1 MKNMMVLQKTL
12 GFFSSYYINNL
23 GYGCNHQLSPSLQ
36 SHYLPAFHTHQTG
49 MPCTSQ
55 PDAVLV
61 QNINAPIQ
69 RPRQSFRL

>member
-1 MKNMMVLQKTL
+1 MVLIKPW
-12 GFFSSYYINNL
+12 FVFSSYYINNL
-23 GYGCNHQLSPSLQ
+23 GYGCNYQLSPSPLFY
-36 SHYLPAFHTHQTG
+36 YLPAFHTQQTG